1 MRFIVA
7 TYNANSVRSR
17 IPLILEFLKEYSPD
31 VLCLQETKVE
41 DSKFPKLE
49 LEGRGYKVVFRGQK
63 AYSGVATLS
72 KVAPDDVTYGLDD
85 GEPADE
91 PRLIRAKYGEITI
104 VNNYVPQGTSPDS
117 ENFKY
122 KLRYLERMKNYFERH
137 FTPEDNVLWCG
148 DLNVAPE
155 DKDVHDPKGLLG
167 HVDFHPEVHKRFFE
181 IMKWGFVDVFRKFH
195 PEPKQFTFYDYRVPN
210 AVKRGLG
217 WRVDHILATRPL
229 AEKSTDS
236 FIVLDYRMKE
246 KPSDHTFLVATFEL

>member
-1 MRFIVA
+1 MRFTVA

-41 DSKFPKLE
+41 DSKFPRLE
-49 LEGRGYKVVFRGQK
+49 LESSGYKVVFRGQK

-72 KVAPDDVTYGLDD
+72 KVEPKDVRYGLDD
-85 GEPADE
+85 GEEADE
-91 PRLIRAKYGEITI
+91 ARLICARYGSVTV

-122 KLRYLERMKNYFERH
+122 KLRYFERLGEYFKRH
-137 FTPEDNVLWCG
+137 FSPKDYLLWCG

-155 DKDVHDPKGLLG
+155 DKDVHNPKELLG
-167 HVDFHPEVHKRFFE
+167 HVDFHPEVHKRFAK
-181 IMKWGFVDVFRKFH
+181 ILQWGFVDVFRKYH
-195 PEPKQFTFYDYRVPN
+195 PEPGQYTFYDYRVPN

-217 WRVDHILATRPL
+217 WRVDHILATPPL
-229 AEKSTDS
+229 AEKSRDS
-236 FIVLDYRMKE
+236 FIALNYRMKE
-246 KPSDHTFLVATFEL
+246 KPSDHTFLVAIFEL